1 MAVSVPQGVTPV
13 LVFEIVAVVLAALS
27 AMITAAKK
35 QLDFVG
41 TYALALVT
49 AFGGGTIRDVLL
61 DRRPFFW
68 VDRWEYLVVIFVL
81 CFPFVYSRAVGAF
94 ARRLV
99 ARGEFVDALGLGF
112 FSVVGVTLAL
122 NAKLPSAVAVLM
134 GVITAT
140 GGGIIRDL
148 VINEIPVV
156 FRHGEALYTTSAFAG
171 AVVFILLEK
180 LHSPISVAA
189 SVTVAVGL
197 RLYSVWSG
205 TGLPRPHWIHTGTHR
220 MPTDEH
226 ESRPKPSKTT
236 SKPHKK

>member
-1 MAVSVPQGVTPV
+1 M
-13 LVFEIVAVVLAALS
+13 LAALS

-81 CFPFVYSRAVGAF
+81 CVPFVYSRTVGSF
-94 ARRLV
+94 ARTLV

-112 FSVVGVTLAL
+112 FSVVGVELAL
-122 NAKLPSAVAVLM
+122 HAELPSAVAVLM
-134 GVITAT
+134 GVVTAT

-171 AVVFILLEK
+171 AVVYILVQRV
-180 LHSPISVAA
+180 HAPSAVVA
-189 SVTVAVGL
+189 SVIVAVTT

-205 TGLPRPHWIHTGTHR
+205 KGLPRPYWFRTGNFKV
-220 MPTDEH
+220 PTDEH
-226 ESRPKPSKTT
+226 AVEKDQPKT
-236 SKPHKK
+236 